1 MARPPLVVG
10 MGGSLR
16 TPSTSLTALCVAV
29 DGAPRRAPTLR

>member
-1 MARPPLVVG
+1 MTRPLVVG

-29 DGAPRRAPTLR
+29 EGAAEAGAC